1 MINQI
6 LLFVGSFLTI
16 VWGMAHLFPTRSVV
30 KNFGDIS
37 IDNKRIITM
46 EWIIEGVTL
55 IYIGSLVA
63 IITIIDF
70 QTLISTVVLTSS
82 GVMLILLALISTLTG
97 FRVNFLPYK
106 LCPFI
111 FTVSAALILIGTYV

>member
-1 MINQI
+1 
-6 LLFVGSFLTI
+6 
-16 VWGMAHLFPTRSVV
+16 
-30 KNFGDIS
+30 
-37 IDNKRIITM
+37 M

-55 IYIGSLVA
+55 IYIGSLIA

-70 QTLISTVVLTSS
+70 QNLISTVVLTSS
-82 GVMLILLALISTLTG
+82 GVMLLLLALISTLTG

>member
-6 LLFVGSFLTI
+6 LLFIGSFLTI

-55 IYIGSLVA
+55 IYIGSLIA

-70 QTLISTVVLTSS
+70 QNLISTVVLTSS
-82 GVMLILLALISTLTG
+82 GVMLLLLALISTLTG